1 MRRYLRNAPPFVV
14 ASLVR
19 LQLLAFWRAP
29 YLGGRIALALAKGA
43 GVAYAVGSAAI
54 LGFVLPDL
62 LGVVAPGLSALETV
76 ERAALPALA
85 ALAVGRQIFQDV
97 PTRGAT
103 AFLTL
108 PVSRRRVAAGVL
120 LRSATSPFGIVPLA
134 FAIPFAV
141 RIVRADAGVPGAWA
155 FVLSVLA
162 LVVVSHALLVVW
174 KTRLGAAPVRTLA
187 LVAGAVAAVVALEML
202 TGGLMAHVRAGG
214 PALLVLLALAVGTL
228 GVAYH
233 ALVSALYLAD
243 TGTRRTSA
251 SRTVGGLARG
261 GARAFMDVDWRLVTR
276 STFPRSVLANAAVV
290 SVVMTVGAILAQER
304 WDGPA
309 VPADLVL
316 LFSTGT
322 VAGSFGQY
330 AVSFASGFYD
340 RLLTLPG
347 GVEAFVRAKWTGVV
361 AATLALG
368 AVQAVVVLVLAP
380 ASVGL
385 VVVSV
390 LFSLGV
396 LAPAALWGAT
406 LGPKPLDVSERLL
419 FVNTQSF
426 GAQVLVASTAAL
438 AGTALSLAG
447 PTRGALAAAGLGVVG
462 VVLTPLW
469 LRALARRVH
478 RRRHVVAARFR
489 SAL

>member
-1 MRRYLRNAPPFVV
+1 MV

-54 LGFVLPDL
+54 LGFVMPDL
-62 LGVVAPGLSALETV
+62 LGVVAPALAPLPTV

-108 PVSRRRVAAGVL
+108 PVSRRRVAASVL
-120 LRSATSPFGIVPLA
+120 LRSATSPFGVVPLA
-134 FAIPFAV
+134 FAVPFAA
-141 RIVRADAGVPGAWA
+141 RTVRAEAGASGAWA
-155 FVLSVLA
+155 FVLAVLA
-162 LVVVSHALLVVW
+162 LVVVSHALLIVW

-187 LVAGAVAAVVALEML
+187 LVAGTVALVAALEAG
-202 TGGLMAHVRAGG
+202 TGGLLAHVRSGG
-214 PALLVLLALAVGTL
+214 LGLVALVALAAVGL
-228 GVAYH
+228 GAAYR
-233 ALVSALYLAD
+233 ALVSALYLD
-243 TGTRRTSA
+243 RVGSRRASA
-251 SRTVGGLARG
+251 SRAVGGLDRG
-261 GARAFMDVDWRLVTR
+261 GVRAFMDVDWRLVTR
-276 STFPRSVLANAAVV
+276 ATFPRSVLANAAVV
-290 SVVMTVGAILAQER
+290 SVVLTAGALLARER
-304 WDGPA
+304 WGGPA
-309 VPADLVL
+309 VPTDLVI

-347 GVEAFVRAKWTGVV
+347 GVEAFVRAKWAGV
-361 AATLALG
+361 AAATAVLG
-368 AVQAVVVLVLAP
+368 AVQAVVVLALVP

-385 VVVSV
+385 VGVSV

-438 AGTALSLAG
+438 AGGVLALAG
-447 PTRGALAAAGLGVVG
+447 PARGALAAGALGLVG
-462 VVLTPLW
+462 VALTPLW
-469 LRALARRVH
+469 LKALARRVG
-478 RRRHVVAARFR
+478 RRRHAVAARFR

>member
-1 MRRYLRNAPPFVV
+1 MV

-29 YLGGRIALALAKGA
+29 YLGGRIVLALTKGA

-54 LGFVLPDL
+54 LGFVMPDL
-62 LGVVAPGLSALETV
+62 MGVVAPALSPLPTV
-76 ERAALPALA
+76 ERAVLPALA
-85 ALAVGRQIFQDV
+85 VLAVGRQIFQDV

-108 PVSRRRVAAGVL
+108 PVSRQRVAAGVL
-120 LRSATSPFGIVPLA
+120 LRSATSPFGVVPLA
-134 FAIPFAV
+134 FAVPFAA
-141 RIVRADAGVPGAWA
+141 RTVRAEAGAGGAWA
-155 FVLSVLA
+155 FVAAVLA
-162 LVVVSHALLVVW
+162 VVVVSHALLVVW

-187 LVAGAVAAVVALEML
+187 LVAGTVAAVAALEAA
-202 TGGLMAHVRAGG
+202 TGGLLAHVRGGGLGLVALVALAAGG
-214 PALLVLLALAVGTL
+214 L
-228 GVAYH
+228 GAAYR
-233 ALVSALYLAD
+233 ALVAALYLDQAR
-243 TGTRRTSA
+243 GPRARTSQA
-251 SRTVGGLARG
+251 VGGLDRG
-261 GARAFMDVDWRLVTR
+261 GVRTFMDVDWRLVTR
-276 STFPRSVLANAAVV
+276 ATFPRSVLTNAAVV
-290 SVVMTVGAILAQER
+290 SVVLTAGALLARER
-304 WDGPA
+304 WGGPA
-309 VPADLVL
+309 VPTDLVI

-347 GVEAFVRAKWTGVV
+347 GVEAFVRAKWAGV
-361 AATLALG
+361 ALATAALG
-368 AVQAVVVLVLAP
+368 AAQVVVVLALVP
-380 ASVGL
+380 SEVGL
-385 VVVSV
+385 VGVSV

-426 GAQVLVASTAAL
+426 GAQALVASTAVLAGGVLAL
-438 AGTALSLAG
+438 AG
-447 PTRGALAAAGLGVVG
+447 PDRGALAAGALGLAGVA
-462 VVLTPLW
+462 LTPLW
-469 LRALARRVH
+469 LRALAGRVRRQ
-478 RRRHVVAARFR
+478 RHAVAGRFR